1 MFAFVSITVWY
12 TKVNYSYDI
21 KVKLPVHYFVFTL
34 VRIRLASNTSI
45 AFVLCYSRRH
55 DSGNHQ

>member
-34 VRIRLASNTSI
+34 VRIRQSPIDKS
-45 AFVLCYSRRH
+45 
-55 DSGNHQ
+55 